1 VRIEPNAH
9 VTLDYTLRD
18 DAGAVLD
25 ASDGAGG
32 EPIVYVHGYGMLVP
46 GLEAG
51 LAGLGEGEERE
62 ILVVPEEGF
71 GERDEAL
78 VMEVELADL
87 PEPRGVV
94 AGDEL
99 LLDGGDGEEVAMR
112 VLEVRSDAVVVDANH
127 PLAGMTLRY
136 AVKARYV
143 RRATRAEIEAAASEL
158 DASLEEGHAEAT
170 GGQELVTLRRKSQ

>member
-1 VRIEPNAH
+1 MRIEPNAH

-18 DAGAVLD
+18 EAGAVLD
-25 ASDGAGG
+25 ASDRPGG

-51 LAGLGEGEERE
+51 LAGLAEGEERE

-78 VMEVELADL
+78 VMEVDLAGL
-87 PEPRGVV
+87 PEQRGMV

-127 PLAGMTLRY
+127 PLAGLTLRY
-136 AVKARYV
+136 SVKARRV
-143 RRATRAEIEAAASEL
+143 RQSTRAEIEAAAGEL
-158 DASLEEGHAEAT
+158 DASLEAGLVEPT
-170 GGQELVTLRRKSQ
+170 GGHELVILRRKSD